1 MAKSERVNTFML
13 SQASLRVYIDKHLR
27 QFCLLTCLQHTRA
40 KFQTLSS
47 HAQAVLT
54 CKPCPQATLTDGR
67 QLVSGCLNTTTGR
80 PCSPN
85 DQGTGDF
92 MDSFALQ
99 PGERFTALWLWSGPS
114 GAGVPNYRAGAIRLS
129 TSLVRSPPR
138 VTAQSACRTCCAAA
152 S

>member
-1 MAKSERVNTFML
+1 M
-13 SQASLRVYIDKHLR
+13 
-27 QFCLLTCLQHTRA
+27 LTCR
-40 KFQTLSS
+40 SC
-47 HAQAVLT
+47 V
-54 CKPCPQATLTDGR
+54 QATLTDGR

-129 TSLVRSPPR
+129 TSLVPLHSRASPHSLLAGL
-138 VTAQSACRTCCAAA
+138 TAVLLPDPV
-152 S
+152 